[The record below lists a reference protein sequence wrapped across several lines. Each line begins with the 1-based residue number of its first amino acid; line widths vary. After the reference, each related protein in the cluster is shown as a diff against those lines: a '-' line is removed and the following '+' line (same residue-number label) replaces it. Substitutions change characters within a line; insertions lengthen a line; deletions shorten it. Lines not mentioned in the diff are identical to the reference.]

1 MSDTVS
7 PPPLVL
13 TFAPSDPTGGGGLQ
27 ADLLTCAG
35 LGCQAV
41 TTLTGYTVQDS
52 ANREELEDL
61 SAEWI
66 DDQARSLLEDMPIR
80 AIKIGGLF
88 TPEAV
93 SAVAGILADY
103 SGIPAVL
110 HLGADALDSADAES
124 EDNALAVTDA
134 LFELVLP
141 QCTMVVCDQLRL
153 DSYVSD
159 GLLIPERGQA
169 PAQALL
175 TLGATAVLTTGV
187 LLPSPTV
194 RNVLYTAQ
202 EGLEPLE
209 FPYEWKRIDGNY
221 RGGGHTLSTA
231 IAAMLAGGLPLQ
243 EAALQAQD
251 FTWQSLAAAYR
262 QGMGRRI
269 PDRLFWVRQLADS
282 ALPAS
287 DTP

>member
-1 MSDTVS
+1 MSDNAL
-7 PPPLVL
+7 PPLVL
-13 TFAPSDPTGGGGLQ
+13 TFSPSDPTGGGGLQ

-52 ANREELEDL
+52 ANREQLEDL

-88 TPEAV
+88 SPEAV
-93 SAVAGILADY
+93 SVVAGILADY
-103 SGIPAVL
+103 SGIPAVV
-110 HLGADALDSADAES
+110 HLGADALDSSDAEA
-124 EDNALAVTDA
+124 EDHAHAITDA

-141 QCTMVVCDQLRL
+141 QATLVVCDQVRL

-169 PAQALL
+169 PADALL
-175 TLGATAVLTTGV
+175 ALGTSAVLTTGV
-187 LLPSPTV
+187 LLPAPTV
-194 RNVLYTAQ
+194 RNVLHWSQDGDAPQ
-202 EGLEPLE
+202 V
-209 FPYEWKRIDGNY
+209 FPYEWKRIEGNY

-231 IAAMLAGGLPLQ
+231 AAAMLAGGLPLP

-251 FTWQSLAAAYR
+251 FTWQALAAAYR

-269 PDRLFWVRQLADS
+269 PDRLFWVRQLAD
-282 ALPAS
+282 AAPPATS
-287 DTP
+287 TS